1 MLEPQELLGP
11 QGPLARALHGFTPRP
26 QQQEMAQ
33 AVADTLAARGM
44 LVAEGT
50 PEDLCTAK
58 GSYTG
63 EFLCTHL
70 RPKKAIS

>member
-44 LVAEGT
+44 LVAE
-50 PEDLCTAK
+50 A
-58 GSYTG
+58 YVA
-63 EFLCTHL
+63 FW
-70 RPKKAIS
+70 